1 MKVAIQGEEGS
12 FHDMA
17 ARQYFSG
24 REIDLVPC
32 ATFDS
37 TLIAVK
43 EGNADFALMAIE
55 NARAGSILY
64 NYTLIKESGLK
75 ILGEHDLRIKQNL
88 MALPGQSIENIREI
102 RSHPMAI
109 SQSMA
114 FLNRYPQIT
123 LIESDDTA
131 GSAKQIREN
140 NLLGIGTIASSIAA
154 EIYGLDILAEGIETY
169 KKNYTRFL
177 IIGSKSKG
185 TWQGNKASVCFS
197 LSHQPGSLASVLV
210 KLAELEINLT
220 KIQSVP
226 SLNGG
231 WEYMFYVDLELS
243 QNSNIEVIENELFEF
258 TTDLDVLG
266 VYNKGDR
273 IYES

>member
-1 MKVAIQGEEGS
+1 
-12 FHDMA
+12 
-17 ARQYFSG
+17 
-24 REIDLVPC
+24 
-32 ATFDS
+32 
-37 TLIAVK
+37 
-43 EGNADFALMAIE
+43 
-55 NARAGSILY
+55 
-64 NYTLIKESGLK
+64 
-75 ILGEHDLRIKQNL
+75 
-88 MALPGQSIENIREI
+88 
-102 RSHPMAI
+102 MAI

-154 EIYGLDILAEGIETY
+154 EIYELDILAEGIETY

>member
-17 ARQYFSG
+17 ARQYFSD

-154 EIYGLDILAEGIETY
+154 EIYELDILAEGIETY